1 MCIQKAIE
9 NWCYHLTGVKILETA
24 IFHFTLLI
32 AFDYFVLQMQKQR
45 QVDLWRLLQS
55 KVVLKLFFFFKW
67 SIKDSINFPLVRKL
81 TRLPVLIELDETLD
95 LGFAACPHAL
105 GYPPSI
111 MVEFKTNWL
120 VLFFPPDFRD
130 EEKRIDA
137 VRWAVHIHLSL
148 RLQLQGLCYIIS
160 IIDLNFSVSSPFFS
174 LLDKHRCLLLI
185 LLLFLFH
192 TYLAIPESKSV
203 ESKALIFHNFLVFV
217 VPVHNPLF

>member
-1 MCIQKAIE
+1 MCMQKTIE

-24 IFHFTLLI
+24 IFYFTLLI

-55 KVVLKLFFFFKW
+55 KVVLNFFFFFFKW

-120 VLFFPPDFRD
+120 VLFFPPWFQRRR
-130 EEKRIDA
+130 EEDR
-137 VRWAVHIHLSL
+137 RRSMSSS
-148 RLQLQGLCYIIS
+148 YSSFSS
-160 IIDLNFSVSSPFFS
+160 IAASRS
-174 LLDKHRCLLLI
+174 LLHHQHNWFKFFCVI
-185 LLLFLFH
+185 SVFL
-192 TYLAIPESKSV
+192 SSR
-203 ESKALIFHNFLVFV
+203 
-217 VPVHNPLF
+217 

>member
-1 MCIQKAIE
+1 MCVQKAIE

-95 LGFAACPHAL
+95 LGFAACPYAL

-111 MVEFKTNWL
+111 MDEFKTNWL
-120 VLFFPPDFRD
+120 VF
-130 EEKRIDA
+130 
-137 VRWAVHIHLSL
+137 
-148 RLQLQGLCYIIS
+148 
-160 IIDLNFSVSSPFFS
+160 FFS
-174 LLDKHRCLLLI
+174 PWFQRRREEDRHRSMSSSCSSFSSIAASRSLLH
-185 LLLFLFH
+185 H
-192 TYLAIPESKSV
+192 Q
-203 ESKALIFHNFLVFV
+203 HN
-217 VPVHNPLF
+217 

>member
-1 MCIQKAIE
+1 MI
-9 NWCYHLTGVKILETA
+9 ILFSRCKNRDKL
-24 IFHFTLLI
+24 IFGGFSS
-32 AFDYFVLQMQKQR
+32 QR
-45 QVDLWRLLQS
+45 
-55 KVVLKLFFFFKW
+55 LFLNCFFFKW